1 MINGIKLIAL
11 HEAQQVR
18 EFHGNDAVGLK
29 EDLHAANQVVN
40 IRHVRQYIV
49 SDEQVGLA
57 VFLLQ
62 GLSGFNTEEAYLCAD
77 ALLDGILGH
86 VRRGLDAQHG
96 NTLVYKIL
104 EEVTIVAGHFRNQA
118 IGTDGET
125 LDHLVGVVGN
135 VLEPRVRIGGKVRV
149 VVKDLTGRHEFFE
162 LNQEAV
168 VANVCMQ
175 WIEGFHPLQLFGL
188 DVILAQ
194 GRHAQIDKRV
204 LQRSFTKAADALVVV
219 RGHSHSVSLKKGF
232 DSTLMACKRRKF

>member
-1 MINGIKLIAL
+1 MPSINPDGSTVCWQLVNVEEHQAVVFEDPFHRAKREIREVFVIDGIELISFYQPQ
-11 HEAQQVR
+11 EVG
-18 EFHGNDAVGLK
+18 EFHSDYTVGLQ
-29 EDLHAANQVVN
+29 EHLHTAYQVID
-40 IRHVRQYIV
+40 IRNVGQHVVTDQ
-49 SDEQVGLA
+49 QVGLA

-125 LDHLVGVVGN
+125 LDHVVGVVGN

-168 VANVCMQ
+168 VANVC
-175 WIEGFHPLQLFGL
+175 
-188 DVILAQ
+188 
-194 GRHAQIDKRV
+194 
-204 LQRSFTKAADALVVV
+204 
-219 RGHSHSVSLKKGF
+219 
-232 DSTLMACKRRKF
+232 